1 MKKTIALVLALL
13 LVGCSASSNL
23 IQSTTLPT
31 SGRVIDVVLHR
42 SDVQFADCGTLI
54 VMQTYDAKGD
64 LIDSKDARGHA
75 LHCGVIV
82 AVINAGATVGA
93 ANQIRQGIAAGADMV
108 TNNNSN
114 ENSQSQGQ
122 GQSQAQAQGQ
132 IQESVIK
139 VKDITGHNGGH
150 SGGQKG
156 GNNGKGNGGND
167 GSPNGKSD
175 VGR

>member
-1 MKKTIALVLALL
+1 MKKCIALGIALL

-42 SDVQFADCGTLI
+42 SDVKFADCGTLI

-75 LHCGVIV
+75 LHCDVTV
-82 AVINAGATVGA
+82 AVISAGATVGA
-93 ANQIRQGIAAGADMV
+93 ANQIRRGIAAGADMV

-114 ENSQSQGQ
+114 ESSQA
-122 GQSQAQAQGQ
+122 QAQAQGQ
-132 IQESVIK
+132 IQESVLK

-175 VGR
+175 EGR